1 MSLNSPVYLSHPVGN
16 NYLDEALDNYLVHGL
31 SPGNFLTA
39 VLANDLERAALRA
52 DHWNKQHLADI
63 VIAVVQNCPYNAFGS
78 YDIVKDWCADAFGC
92 RSEWVESMREQNII
106 RKLENSY

>member
-1 MSLNSPVYLSHPVGN
+1 MSIYGAVYLSHPIGN
-16 NYLDEALDNYLVHGL
+16 NLLDEALENYLVHGL
-31 SPGNFLTA
+31 SPGSFLTA

-52 DHWNKQHLADI
+52 DHWNKKNLADI

-78 YDIVKDWCADAFGC
+78 YAAVHDWCADAFGC